1 MKEKTTFD
9 FVAIGPC
16 ADLSQ
21 LAGRA
26 NTILVVAPHPDDD
39 VIGSAGTILKLLSLK
54 KQVRTVF
61 LSLPSRDSPSKE
73 ARKAEVLQ
81 SLRRLGQEDFSLC
94 ESEFPASVRGVADL
108 ITPELERWK
117 PDCIFVPS
125 PLENQNQH
133 LMAFEG
139 YSQALRSSN
148 CKAATALYEVWGMV
162 IPNLVVDI
170 TAQIDRK
177 AESIAA
183 HASQVKVVDYV
194 RMARSLNEY
203 RAISSNMKG
212 YAEAF
217 LYLEREDLLRSFA
230 RAD

>member
-1 MKEKTTFD
+1 MDRSSISLELRLIKEK
-9 FVAIGPC
+9 IGRRISI
-16 ADLSQ
+16 AESLSNS
-21 LAGRA
+21 AWDPKKVEVPPGDRF
-26 NTILVVAPHPDDD
+26 LVISPHPDDD

-81 SLRRLGQEDFSLC
+81 SLRILGQEDFSLC

-170 TAQIDRK
+170 
-177 AESIAA
+177 
-183 HASQVKVVDYV
+183 V

-212 YAEAF
+212 FAEAF
-217 LYLEREDLLRSFA
+217 LYLEREELLKYFA
-230 RAD
+230 